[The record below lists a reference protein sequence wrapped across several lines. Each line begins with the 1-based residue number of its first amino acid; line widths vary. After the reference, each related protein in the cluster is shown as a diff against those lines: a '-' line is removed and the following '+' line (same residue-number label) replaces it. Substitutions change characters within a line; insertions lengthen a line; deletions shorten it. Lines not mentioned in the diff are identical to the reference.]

1 MNNECLFLNRF
12 LLAAGV
18 VSLAVVAAAQSA
30 GEDDDAAYAGVK
42 SKVAA
47 AVAGKVAKGRDP
59 ADFYTRAR
67 YLVIDNPG
75 PAKSLTWKSFLLAG
89 PGNYGEDVENP
100 KYGFKIRRETSPR
113 RIDSPWMEVDF
124 NTLKPIGAV
133 RIRPSVKPGEGFDL
147 YGARIFLLD
156 SERRIVWHHGV
167 WNPDGQVDYD
177 ASEEMSDRDLLG
189 KILPPYEVKGSRV
202 AAPEEPPARDMRNHL
217 VKALFNPDA
226 MARAIRHYAAQ
237 YPAIFA
243 DQAALL
249 AECAAVKGSADEYAA
264 DKLSR
269 KVFLRLPPFS
279 RFTDFLAVRRGD
291 GNAMGLP
298 ANWQGNS
305 SVPVCGYSNALVRV
319 KLDSATAGTTVTTLH
334 ESDSFIGDVAIDYSL
349 SKVAFS
355 TRKPEEAKRGPAPKN
370 GAHGG
375 IGESGWC
382 VAEMELAHPGIIREL
397 TPTNTPDIDY
407 YDPMYLPDGKMFLMG
422 TVGFQGVPCVG
433 GADQVGNLMLRYT
446 DGRLRR
452 LSFDQDNNWNPV
464 MLPNGRC
471 LYLRW
476 EYTDSAHYFARILM
490 TMNPDGSD
498 QQEFYGSN
506 SYWPNSIF
514 FTKPVPGSSTRF
526 FGIVTGHHGVRRK
539 GELVKFDVAKGR
551 REAAGAVQKLPGW
564 GKPVEPV
571 TADRLVN
578 DARQFFLHP
587 YPLSEEGVLVA
598 MQDYAHAKH
607 FFIAYVDT
615 FDNQWPLLVAEKDD
629 FNYLEP
635 RPLEK
640 REKPFEVAKRV
651 DETKTTALVNIVS
664 VYDGP
669 GLAGVPKGTV
679 KKFRVY
685 NYEYCPRKHG
695 KKSCGGHYLIGMEGP
710 WDCRVMIGEVNVEED
725 GSCFF
730 EAPANVPLVLQP
742 LDAGG
747 KHLQEMRSWFA
758 AMPGE
763 TLSCLGCHQDQNVA
777 PKAGKRTLASLKPP
791 QKIQSWYG
799 PRRNFAFEREVVN
812 VIERRCSGCHDG
824 DGKKLNAIG
833 QPLVKLNGSPREIY
847 DNLHPYVRRNGPEG
861 DYHLLIPGEFHADT
875 SELWQRLAVGHHGVR
890 LTDEEKDRL
899 ITWMNLNVPFY
910 GTWSETGCPDP
921 LMIKRRREL
930 EKEVANI
937 HFDPEAIPN
946 PYHKVAFEMPRAED
960 RAVDRARAKKRAV
973 AVEPILA
980 AAAKRQLSLD
990 LGNGDKLVVKPVP
1003 GTEKLA
1009 PFLMGETEV
1018 TVAQLRAFEPGYDN
1032 GVYDMHY
1039 KDQVKRGYYMND
1051 DPVFGKPEN
1060 VRMPAI
1066 RVTYEKAEAFC
1077 RWLSAKSGRRVRLP
1091 TAAEWE
1097 HAARAG
1103 AATPF
1108 YWGGFDADFSR
1119 YANLADVS
1127 RRELAVTGINPKP
1140 IVNPSPELDFE
1151 LKDERFFDGVLHL
1164 ALVGSYEANAWGLKD
1179 MIGNAAE
1186 WTSTDFVAP
1195 EDSAVE
1201 ARKMVCGGSFN
1212 DRPHK
1217 ALVNWGYPTWQR
1229 PFDVGFRVL
1238 VEE

>member
-1 MNNECLFLNRF
+1 MVVFCRF
-12 LLAAGV
+12 LTAL
-18 VSLAVVAAAQSA
+18 
-30 GEDDDAAYAGVK
+30 
-42 SKVAA
+42 
-47 AVAGKVAKGRDP
+47 AVAGVALGASAAAGRSP
-59 ADFYTRAR
+59 AEFYTQAR

-75 PAKSLTWKSFLLAG
+75 PAKSLTWKKFMVAG
-89 PGNYGEDVENP
+89 PDSYGDDVEDG

-124 NTLKPIGAV
+124 NASMPISSV
-133 RIRPSVKPGEGFDL
+133 RIRPSTRPGEGFDL

-156 SERRIVWHHGV
+156 ADRRIVWHHSV

-177 ASEEMSDRDLLG
+177 ASVEMSERDLLG
-189 KILPPYEVKGSRV
+189 KILPAYEIKGARV
-202 AAPEEPPARDMRNHL
+202 SAPEQPPVADMRNHL
-217 VKALFNPDA
+217 VKSLFNPEA
-226 MARAIRHYAAQ
+226 MARAIEAYASRCSVLFGDKAS
-237 YPAIFA
+237 
-243 DQAALL
+243 LL
-249 AECAAVKGSADEYAA
+249 AECAAVKGSTDEYAA
-264 DKLSR
+264 EKLSR
-269 KVFLRLPPFS
+269 KVFLRLPEFA
-279 RFTDFLAVRRGD
+279 RFADFLAVRRGD

-319 KLDSATAGTTVTTLH
+319 KLDKTTAATSVTTLL

-349 SKVAFS
+349 ANVAFS

-382 VAEMELAHPGIIREL
+382 VAEMDLACPGVIREL
-397 TPTNTPDIDY
+397 TPTDTPDIDY
-407 YDPMYLPDGKMFLMG
+407 YDPMYLPDGRMFLVG

-433 GADQVGNLMLRYT
+433 GADQVGNLLLRHP
-446 DGRLRR
+446 DGSLRR
-452 LSFDQDNNWNPV
+452 ISFDQDNNWNPV

-506 SYWPNSIF
+506 SYWPNSLF

-551 REAAGAVQKLPGW
+551 REVAGAVQKLPGW
-564 GKPVEPV
+564 GKKVEPV

-578 DARQFFLHP
+578 DAHQFFLHP
-587 YPLSEEGVLVA
+587 YPLSDDGVLVA
-598 MQDYAHAKH
+598 MQDYAHARH
-607 FFIAYVDT
+607 FFIAYVDV
-615 FDNQWPLLVAEKDD
+615 FDNQWPILVSAKDD

-635 RPLEK
+635 RPLER
-640 REKPFEVAKRV
+640 REKPFEVARRV
-651 DETKTTALVNIVS
+651 DESKTNALVNVVS

-679 KKFRVY
+679 KKLRVF
-685 NYEYCPRKHG
+685 NYEYCPRKSG

-710 WDCRVMIGEVNVEED
+710 WDCRVMIGEVDVEED

-730 EAPANVPLVLQP
+730 EAPANVPLVIQP

-747 KHLQEMRSWFA
+747 RHLQEMRSWFA

-763 TLSCLGCHQDQNVA
+763 TLSCLGCHQDQNAA
-777 PKAGKRTLASLKPP
+777 PKAGKRTIASTKPP
-791 QKIQSWYG
+791 QKIRPWFG
-799 PRRNFAFEREVVN
+799 PRRNFSFEREVAN

-824 DGKKLNAIG
+824 SSAKRNVLG
-833 QPLVKLNGSPREIY
+833 QPLVKLNGAPREIY
-847 DNLHPYVRRNGPEG
+847 DSLHPYVRRNGPEG
-861 DYHLLIPGEFHADT
+861 DYHLLVPGEFHADT

-890 LTDEEKDRL
+890 LTDEEKSRL

-921 LMIKRRREL
+921 KIIRRRREL
-930 EKEVANI
+930 EKAVANL

-946 PYHKVAFEMPRAED
+946 PYRKAAFEPPRAGD
-960 RAVDRARAKKRAV
+960 READ
-973 AVEPILA
+973 ESA
-980 AAAKRQLSLD
+980 AACAAVSAATCLCGMADEALD
-990 LGNGDKLVVKPVP
+990 LGNGERIVLKPVP
-1003 GTEKLA
+1003 GAGDIA

-1018 TVAQLRAFEPGYDN
+1018 TVAQLRAYEPGYDN

-1039 KDQVKRGYYMND
+1039 KDQIKRGYYMND
-1051 DPVFGKPEN
+1051 DPVFGRPEN
-1060 VRMPAI
+1060 VRLPAV
-1066 RVTYEKAEAFC
+1066 RVSYEKAEAFC
-1077 RWLSAKSGRRVRLP
+1077 RWLSAKSGRVVCLP

-1097 HAARAG
+1097 HAALAG
-1103 AATPF
+1103 ASTPF
-1108 YWGGFDADFSR
+1108 YWGGFDADFSP
-1119 YANLADVS
+1119 YANLADLS
-1127 RRELAVTGINPKP
+1127 RRELAVSGINPKP
-1140 IVNPSPELDFE
+1140 IMNPPPELDFE
-1151 LKDERFFDGVLHL
+1151 LKDGRFFDGVLHL
-1164 ALVGSYEANAWGLKD
+1164 ALAGSYKANAWGLKD

-1186 WTSTDFVAP
+1186 WTSTDFVASQ
-1195 EDSAVE
+1195 DSASTL
-1201 ARKMVCGGSFN
+1201 RKTVCGGSFN

-1217 ALVNWGYPTWQR
+1217 ALLRWGYPPWQR
-1229 PFDVGFRVL
+1229 PFDVGFRV
-1238 VEE
+1238 VVR